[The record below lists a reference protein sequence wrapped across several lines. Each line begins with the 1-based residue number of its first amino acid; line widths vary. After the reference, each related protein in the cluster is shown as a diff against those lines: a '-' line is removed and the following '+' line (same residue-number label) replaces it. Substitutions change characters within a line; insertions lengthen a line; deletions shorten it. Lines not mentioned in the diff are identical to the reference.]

1 MGLLDSLLTAQQ
13 ATFNA
18 LTALSGGAPP
28 LPRSPG
34 PLNGALECLGA
45 WISGKPGGEK
55 KQL

>member
-1 MGLLDSLLTAQQ
+1 MGLLDSLLTAQ

-18 LTALSGGAPP
+18 LLFQGGPPP